1 MHILDYAFFVLNL
14 GIGAAVGVYY
24 IVRDHRRRK
33 SRKNDQLNQ
42 LKMQNAPFL
51 EKKENDGDKKGDEKV
66 GEEEDN
72 VSTSTRDYFIAS
84 KGTMSPFAAA
94 CSLFASSYSA
104 VSLLALPG
112 NFSFYKS
119 SSLT

>member
-1 MHILDYAFFVLNL
+1 MHILDYVFFVLNL
-14 GIGAAVGVYY
+14 GIGAAVGIYY
-24 IVRDHRRRK
+24 VVRDHRKRK
-33 SRKNDQLNQ
+33 SRECHQ

-51 EKKENDGDKKGDEKV
+51 EKKENDSDKKGSEKV
-66 GEEEDN
+66 DDEEEEEDN

-112 NFSFYKS
+112 NFPF
-119 SSLT
+119 